1 MLADSRLLHDLEQ
14 FAFNPA
20 GQPLCVY
27 GNPAYPLRIHLQGPF
42 EYGVLT
48 PQMEEYNHRMS
59 AIRSSVEWL
68 FGDVV
73 NSFKFND
80 FKKNLKLFLNSVG
93 KMYVV
98 SVILRN
104 ALTCLYGNLTNFFW
118 SHTTKTWGLFC
129 LGNGVNRLLATVA
142 DTIRYEANVN
152 CFGINWVLLQKK
164 YLFSFLLL
172 DSYLSTCIVVVQSWL

>member
-1 MLADSRLLHDLEQ
+1 MMLAWLADSRLLHDLEQ

-27 GNPAYPLRIHLQGPF
+27 GDPAYLLRIHLQGPF

-48 PQMEEYNHRMS
+48 PQMEEYNRRMS

-98 SVILRN
+98 SVILQN
-104 ALTCLYGNLTNFFW
+104 ALTCLYGNLT
-118 SHTTKTWGLFC
+118 
-129 LGNGVNRLLATVA
+129 
-142 DTIRYEANVN
+142 
-152 CFGINWVLLQKK
+152 
-164 YLFSFLLL
+164 
-172 DSYLSTCIVVVQSWL
+172 

>member
-1 MLADSRLLHDLEQ
+1 MLADSRLLDDLEQ

-27 GNPAYPLRIHLQGPF
+27 GDPAYPLRIHLQQPF
-42 EYGVLT
+42 KYGVLT

-59 AIRSSVEWL
+59 AVRTSVEWL

-80 FKKNLKLFLNSVG
+80 FKRNLKIFLNSVG
-93 KMYVV
+93 KSYVV

-104 ALTCLYGNLTNFFW
+104 ALTCLYGNLTSTFFDL
-118 SHTTKTWGLFC
+118 TPP
-129 LGNGVNRLLATVA
+129 RLEDYFA
-142 DTIRYEANVN
+142 
-152 CFGINWVLLQKK
+152 
-164 YLFSFLLL
+164 
-172 DSYLSTCIVVVQSWL
+172 